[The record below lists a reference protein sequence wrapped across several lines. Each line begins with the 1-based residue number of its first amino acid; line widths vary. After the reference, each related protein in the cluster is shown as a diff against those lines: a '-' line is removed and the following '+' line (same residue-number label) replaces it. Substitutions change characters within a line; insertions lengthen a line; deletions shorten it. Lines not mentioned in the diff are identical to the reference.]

1 MKNNKMI
8 FAVIGTAIAVVIIL
22 VIFLLIVPTQ
32 CSKQESTTTET
43 ETTLAKETQQET
55 VSRESKE
62 ETAATTAK
70 EATTGITAATT
81 AKETTATTATE
92 TTAAPKTAPTIKL
105 EIYEGPTYSPADNV
119 CYYRIK
125 AIVTGNPYP
134 EIAFSKDDSGGAWGA
149 DRVQINIHAG
159 ESYNLVA
166 VAKSSGFVAYD
177 SILLNWGCSETPG
190 TTEGSIVGTS
200 ESYELASL
208 NIILHPSNIGYIVHP
223 TGINTDSAI
232 IGDSISNEPVR
243 GYFAFNLSGIAGK
256 NIQSVKLEV
265 KTYRIL
271 DDPLPAFLGRI
282 EIHMIENYLPLGPE
296 DWLPPATDTFA
307 AAFYHDDEPL
317 YNSLDADRLKNAIQ
331 QRVDAGQNVYFYI
344 FYYNPESSDGDFRG
358 DGREF
363 TKDTITLQIKY
374 TD

>member
-1 MKNNKMI
+1 MKNNKLI
-8 FAVIGTAIAVVIIL
+8 FAVIGIAVAIVIIL
-22 VIFLLIVPTQ
+22 VIFLLIVPTR
-32 CSKQESTTTET
+32 CSKQESLTTET
-43 ETTLAKETQQET
+43 ETTIAKEIQQET
-55 VSRESKE
+55 VPRESKE
-62 ETAATTAK
+62 ETGSTTAS
-70 EATTGITAATT
+70 ETTAAGTTAVTT

-92 TTAAPKTAPTIKL
+92 TTAAQKTAPTIKL
-105 EIYEGPTYSPADNV
+105 EIYEGPTYSAADNV

-125 AIVTGNPYP
+125 ANVTGNPSP
-134 EIAFSKDDSGGAWGA
+134 EVAFSKDDSGGAWGA

-159 ESYNLVA
+159 ESYNLVV

-177 SILLNWGCSETPG
+177 SILLTWGCSETPA

-200 ESYELASL
+200 ESYELASH
-208 NIILHPSNIGYIVHP
+208 NIILHPSDIGYIVHP

-296 DWLPPATDTFA
+296 DWWPQTTDTFA
-307 AAFYHDDEPL
+307 DSFYHDKEPL
-317 YNSLDADRLKNAIQ
+317 SVSADRLKNAIQ
-331 QRVDAGQNVYFYI
+331 QRVDAGQNVYFFI
-344 FYYNPESSDGDFRG
+344 WYYDPESSDDDFRG